1 MRITRETLFKIARD
15 TAIQRSRA
23 DRRITC
29 IYLTGSLRRNDPL
42 LGGTADIDLFIIHD
56 SEPLIEREMV
66 RLSDEVHLD
75 IAHLSGEVYQ
85 QPRHLRADPWV
96 GGYLCDNPIVL
107 HDQAHWFE
115 FTQASVNAQF
125 YRPDYVIERA
135 EPLAEIARQTWI
147 NLHAGTIEPGPQKLM
162 AYLSTLEKSANAITC
177 LTGVPLTERR
187 FLLNYP
193 QRAQLIDRPG
203 LASGLVDLLTGDQ
216 PISEETWQTWLVGW
230 NSAYQEAGKIE
241 TCPPRLHPC
250 RQAYYERSVLSLHN
264 DHPEAAL
271 WLLLRTWTAALCSLP
286 DNATHRLPW
295 EAALQTLQLAEEHFT
310 LRLAALDA
318 YLDSVEETLD
328 VWSKTNGV

>member
-1 MRITRETLFKIARD
+1 MRITRETLLKLARD
-15 TAIQRSRA
+15 TAIQRARA

-29 IYLTGSLRRNDPL
+29 IYLTGSLRRDDPL
-42 LGGTADIDLFIIHD
+42 LGGTADIDLFIIHS
-56 SEPLIEREMV
+56 SEPLVEREMV

-75 IAHLSGEVYQ
+75 IAHLSSEVYQ
-85 QPRHLRADPWV
+85 QPRHLRADPWM
-96 GGYLCDNPIVL
+96 GGYLCDNPVVL

-125 YRPDYVIERA
+125 YRPDYVIERS
-135 EPLAEIARQTWI
+135 EPLAEVARQNWI
-147 NLHAGTIEPGPQKLM
+147 NLHTGTVGPGPQKLWT
-162 AYLSTLEKSANAITC
+162 YLSALEKAANAIAC

-193 QRAQLIDRPG
+193 LRTQLIDRPG
-203 LASGLVDLLTGDQ
+203 LAGGLVDLLTSDQ
-216 PISEETWQTWLVGW
+216 PVPEETWQTWLLGW
-230 NSAYQEAGKIE
+230 NAAYQEAGKLE

-250 RQAYYERSVLSLHN
+250 RRSYYERAVLALHN

-271 WLLLRTWTAALCSLP
+271 WILLRTWTAALCSLP
-286 DNATHRLPW
+286 ENENHGQSW
-295 EAALQTLQLAEEHFT
+295 EAALQTLQLDEEHFP

>member
-1 MRITRETLFKIARD
+1 MRITRETLFKIAHD
-15 TAIQRSRA
+15 TALQRARA
-23 DRRITC
+23 NRRITC
-29 IYLTGSLRRNDPL
+29 IYLTGSLRRDDPL

-56 SEPLIEREMV
+56 SEPLMAREMV

-75 IAHLSGEVYQ
+75 IAHLSGDVYQ

-125 YRPDYVIERA
+125 YQPDYVIERA
-135 EPLAEIARQTWI
+135 EPLAEGARQTWI
-147 NLHAGTIEPGPQKLM
+147 NLHTGTFEPGPQKLM
-162 AYLSTLEKSANAITC
+162 AYLSTLEKAANAIAC

-193 QRAQLIDRPG
+193 QRTQLIGRPG
-203 LASGLVDLLTGDQ
+203 LASGLVDLLTSEQ
-216 PISEETWQTWLVGW
+216 AISEETWQTWMVGW
-230 NSAYQEAGKIE
+230 NAACQAVGELE
-241 TCPPRLHPC
+241 TCPARLLPC
-250 RQAYYERSVLSLHN
+250 RRGYYARAVLALRS

-271 WLLLRTWTAALCSLP
+271 WLLLRTWTMALCNLP
-286 DNATHRLPW
+286 ENAAYRQPW
-295 EAALQTLQLAEEHFT
+295 EAALQTLQLDEEHAP

>member
-1 MRITRETLFKIARD
+1 MRITRETLLKIARD
-15 TAIQRSRA
+15 TALQRARA
-23 DRRITC
+23 NRRITC
-29 IYLTGSLRRNDPL
+29 IYLTGSLRRDDPL

-56 SEPLIEREMV
+56 SEPLMAREMV
-66 RLSDEVHLD
+66 RLSEEVHLD

-135 EPLAEIARQTWI
+135 EPLAEVARQTWM
-147 NLHAGTIEPGPQKLM
+147 NLHTGTFKAGPQKLM
-162 AYLSTLEKSANAITC
+162 AYLSTLEKAANAITC

-193 QRAQLIDRPG
+193 QRAQLIGRPG
-203 LASGLVDLLTGDQ
+203 LASGLVDLLTSEQ
-216 PISEETWQTWLVGW
+216 PISEETWQTWMIGW
-230 NSAYQEAGKIE
+230 NAAYQAVGEPE
-241 TCPPRLHPC
+241 TFPARLHPC
-250 RQAYYERSVLSLHN
+250 RRGYYERAILALRN

-271 WLLLRTWTAALCSLP
+271 WLLLRTWTTALCNLP
-286 DNATHRLPW
+286 ENAATRQPW
-295 EAALQTLQLAEEHFT
+295 EAALQTLQLDEEHFP

-328 VWSKTNGV
+328 MWSKTNGV